1 MKISTVIL
9 TGFVKIAISQEERRP
24 TGLSFDDYQYDAQ
37 SVFTNE
43 FESPQFTSGG
53 FSDLV
58 SDLDY
63 AINEEVD
70 FDENASIFSTA
81 PFTVNNLL
89 TTTSEPRTLPAL
101 EITTTLA
108 EMFQES
114 DKKRNREVASLGNQG
129 GLRGGG
135 GPTNLPQCNVCSG
148 SGSSSA
154 ATYSSCMSSRANG
167 DVTTCRDG
175 EICGVE
181 VRMRG
186 GQVTQMSIRC
196 MEELQCL
203 KNMSQ
208 NFLGSPWRASCRPE
222 PQLQS
227 GRFGQSIC
235 NGCLKACGNGETC
248 FDPTQAFA
256 RGAGGTFTL
265 DSLTRDDWTQGL
277 SEIQA

>member
-9 TGFVKIAISQEERRP
+9 TGFVKITISQEERRP
-24 TGLSFDDYQYDAQ
+24 TGLSFDDYQERLQNQKTNTVSVHFTEPFVQYDAQ
-37 SVFTNE
+37 SVFANE

-114 DKKRNREVASLGNQG
+114 DKKESIFLVNYDKFDANQ
-129 GLRGGG
+129 
-135 GPTNLPQCNVCSG
+135 
-148 SGSSSA
+148 
-154 ATYSSCMSSRANG
+154 M
-167 DVTTCRDG
+167 
-175 EICGVE
+175 
-181 VRMRG
+181 
-186 GQVTQMSIRC
+186 
-196 MEELQCL
+196 
-203 KNMSQ
+203 
-208 NFLGSPWRASCRPE
+208 
-222 PQLQS
+222 
-227 GRFGQSIC
+227 
-235 NGCLKACGNGETC
+235 
-248 FDPTQAFA
+248 
-256 RGAGGTFTL
+256 
-265 DSLTRDDWTQGL
+265 
-277 SEIQA
+277 